1 MYADVIV
8 DISYE
13 KLDRIF
19 QYRIPKELKGRL
31 AVGSRVEIPFGA
43 GNRRISGY
51 VVGFSEYADYP
62 EEKLKRIIRVMEN
75 SRRVDEIFPEIRL
88 EWLLCIDNFKTLKEK
103 EDHSKEIWEEHQKVE
118 LLHDKAFRLFIDEI
132 EDLCGYGLHSQGTDL
147 LIGDYIAVS
156 DSTGKKIGV
165 IPQESF
171 QKLQSEVENYASYL
185 IQKIIKT
192 EMMPMPGEGK
202 EGIEKW
208 LTSKSAGTNPAN

>member
-1 MYADVIV
+1 MPKNSNPECGRRLGGLIASSGMTREEFAKRLPCNPQHISNIV
-8 DISYE
+8 C
-13 KLDRIF
+13 
-19 QYRIPKELKGRL
+19 GRRNL
-31 AVGSRVEIPFGA
+31 TLSMAQ
-43 GNRRISGY
+43 
-51 VVGFSEYADYP
+51 
-62 EEKLKRIIRVMEN
+62 RII
-75 SRRVDEIFPEIRL
+75 SEIFPEIRL